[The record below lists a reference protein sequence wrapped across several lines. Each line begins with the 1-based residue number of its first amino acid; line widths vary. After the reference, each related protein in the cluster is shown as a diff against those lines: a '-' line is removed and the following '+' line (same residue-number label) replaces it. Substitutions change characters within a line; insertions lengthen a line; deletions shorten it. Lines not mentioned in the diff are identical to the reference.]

1 MTREERK
8 RNNRRWFAIRLGLF
22 IVGVAAF
29 LLLVVGTE
37 CLADAVVALTWN
49 G

>member
-8 RNNRRWFAIRLGLF
+8 RANRIWFAIRLGLF
-22 IVGVAAF
+22 VAGLAAF
-29 LLLVVGTE
+29 FLIMVGTGY
-37 CLADAVVALTWN
+37 LADAVVALTWN

>member
-8 RNNRRWFAIRLGLF
+8 RANRIWFAVRLGVF
-22 IVGVAAF
+22 VVGLSAF
-29 LLLVVGTE
+29 FLIMVGTE
-37 CLADAVVALTWN
+37 YLSDAIVALTWN